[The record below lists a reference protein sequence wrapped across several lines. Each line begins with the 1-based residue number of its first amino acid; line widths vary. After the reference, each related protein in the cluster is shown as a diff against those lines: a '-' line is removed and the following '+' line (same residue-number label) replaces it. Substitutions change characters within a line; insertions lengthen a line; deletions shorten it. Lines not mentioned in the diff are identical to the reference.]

1 MLPFILLT
9 LLSIATAIVSIA
21 YIPYLLK
28 KTEKEMEKYDLK
40 TGKQTSFEWA
50 NTCYMLVSLICGII
64 SIACVL
70 LNIYV
75 VIGEK
80 PWGSWIIG
88 GFIIIGGIT
97 IQVILQKLFND
108 LAIKY
113 QIKNN
118 INHQIKGFMTAFSIG
133 GALYNIIYF
142 IHCLSLGLF

>member
-50 NTCYMLVSLICGII
+50 NTCYMLVSLLCGII